1 MNWKLKFWHNGQVDH
16 RVRYA
21 MVHVLPKGISIH
33 DYVHGDN
40 VRTNL
45 EKRKIC
51 ETYSLEVFACDSKK
65 TKIVKTF
72 CSEDKET
79 VLKEAQV
86 FVDSKNNQSVWKHVN
101 DRIKFYFAMYD
112 EI

>member
-33 DYVHGDN
+33 DYVHGSH

-51 ETYSLEVFACDSKK
+51 ETYSLKVFACDSKK
-65 TKIVKTF
+65 TKTVKTF

-79 VLKEAQV
+79 VFKEAQA

>member
-21 MVHVLPKGISIH
+21 MVRVLPKGISIH
-33 DYVHGDN
+33 DFIHGSNVH
-40 VRTNL
+40 TEL

-51 ETYSLEVFACDSKK
+51 ETYSLEVFACDGKK
-65 TKIVKTF
+65 TKTVKTF

-79 VLKEAQV
+79 VLKEAQA
-86 FVDSKNNQSVWKHVN
+86 FVDSKNSQSVWKHAK